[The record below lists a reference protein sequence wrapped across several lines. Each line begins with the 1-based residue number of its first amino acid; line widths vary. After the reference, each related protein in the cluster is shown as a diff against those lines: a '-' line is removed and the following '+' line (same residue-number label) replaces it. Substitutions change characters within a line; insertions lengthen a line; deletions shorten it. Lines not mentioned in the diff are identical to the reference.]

1 MMEARKKIIIF
12 GGIVFFLVLL
22 VLVAFLFLKNK
33 SAPVAEKTPIP
44 TSIPESIPEENTRP
58 VPIIKNT
65 VPPPPATTEER
76 EKLFIKQLART
87 FVERFETSSSQNDN
101 RNIVDAT
108 ELATEKMSQYIES
121 KATPQSSTYTGL
133 TTNVIS
139 MDILEFSPTDAT
151 VKIGAQVITE
161 NSSGSLTSY
170 KNGSVVLKKIEGNW
184 KVDGLFWDPS

>member
-1 MMEARKKIIIF
+1 M
-12 GGIVFFLVLL
+12 FLLL
-22 VLVAFLFLKNK
+22 AALVGFLFLRNK
-33 SAPVAEKTPIP
+33 SAPVAEKTPIA
-44 TSIPESIPEENTRP
+44 TSTPESIPEENTRP

-108 ELATEKMSQYIES
+108 ELATEKMSGYIES
-121 KATPQSSTYTGL
+121 KATPQSSTYTGV
-133 TTNVIS
+133 TSKVIS
-139 MDILEFSPTDAT
+139 MDVVEFSPTDAT
-151 VKIGAQVITE
+151 VKIGAQVIVE
-161 NSSGSLTSY
+161 NSSGSSTSY
-170 KNGSVVLKKIEGNW
+170 KNGSVILKKMGDTW